1 MINIFEK
8 YNTLTDEEKEDIED
22 LYIVHQLYKQLEEQ
36 KELHPTKLELRILF
50 EKIKECLDL
59 SNIKVEEIIKRIVE
73 ILKCVDKT
81 IYDIEDLELEELIDL
96 LSNKDSDFKNI
107 EPTKDILFAKKT
119 AKFYCL
125 LIRYNEQYLL
135 VCEKDDGTEYKR
147 IFRSLDDLAYYF
159 VRKFLFEFGEIYV

>member
-1 MINIFEK
+1 M
-8 YNTLTDEEKEDIED
+8 
-22 LYIVHQLYKQLEEQ
+22 EEQ
-36 KELHPTKLELRILF
+36 EIAIPFDVARLNENAFHKIYRITISG
-50 EKIKECLDL
+50 IKAF
-59 SNIKVEEIIKRIVE
+59 IKRIVE

-81 IYDIEDLELEELIDL
+81 IYDIEDLELDELIDL

>member
-8 YNTLTDEEKEDIED
+8 YNRLTDEEKENIED
-22 LYIVHQLYKQLEEQ
+22 LYIIHQLYKQIEEQ
-36 KELHPTKLELRILF
+36 KELYPTKLELRILF

-59 SNIKVEEIIKRIVE
+59 SNIRIEEIIKRMIE

-81 IYDIEDLELEELIDL
+81 IYDIKELELEELIDL
-96 LSNKDSDFKNI
+96 LSDKNSDFKNI
-107 EPTKDILFAKKT
+107 DPKKDILFAIKT

-125 LIRYNEQYLL
+125 LIRYDEQYLL
-135 VCEKDDGTEYKR
+135 VCEKDDGTEYQR
-147 IFRSLDDLAYYF
+147 RFRSLYDLAYYF